1 MRNKDLD
8 PKIGIPLKVIT
19 ARLEHV
25 KFNLN
30 GLMKRVE
37 AYAIARQ
44 NSKDPHECLISGDE
58 WTYAALDC
66 RDPIWRER
74 MKRTSTIMGVQATGQ
89 EIPLSFINQLPCN
102 IGEIITLGS
111 WSLTKN
117 IYRFE
122 DQVIQ
127 MLVKTE
133 YNRSIP
139 GFLLNLPDIA
149 IYVQTDNANL
159 YVQNE
164 QVVGVIFAKNTL
176 NDRKVLF
183 TTVYTDTGLAKTI
196 TMHFPDDDDFESTVE
211 DCMTD
216 FIDTFFDEKNL
227 PDEQEIN
234 TFMELQK
241 KLINLILWFSQKEP
255 DLRPLTPETTQA
267 RPKLEL
273 IKRELRLF
281 EANKYKPTIVGTETN
296 KKINEAI
303 LKRDEDLK
311 SGNYK
316 GTKKPHPRIPHCGR
330 RENVEIDRHLR
341 PRVEIPGASRSLLP
355 PILLREQIDLSGGRY
370 RSQFGGIREP
380 GERRSC
386 RQSGE
391 SREPQC
397 EIC

>member
-1 MRNKDLD
+1 M
-8 PKIGIPLKVIT
+8 
-19 ARLEHV
+19 
-25 KFNLN
+25 
-30 GLMKRVE
+30 
-37 AYAIARQ
+37 
-44 NSKDPHECLISGDE
+44 
-58 WTYAALDC
+58 
-66 RDPIWRER
+66 
-74 MKRTSTIMGVQATGQ
+74 
-89 EIPLSFINQLPCN
+89 
-102 IGEIITLGS
+102 
-111 WSLTKN
+111 
-117 IYRFE
+117 
-122 DQVIQ
+122 
-127 MLVKTE
+127 
-133 YNRSIP
+133 
-139 GFLLNLPDIA
+139 
-149 IYVQTDNANL
+149 
-159 YVQNE
+159 QNE

-316 GTKKPHPRIPHCGR
+316 GTKKPHPRVPHWNFYWLGKRGTKEKWVNHWIPF
-330 RENVEIDRHLR
+330 
-341 PRVEIPGASRSLLP
+341 
-355 PILLREQIDLSGGRY
+355 QIVGGVPKEK
-370 RSQFGGIREP
+370 GL
-380 GERRSC
+380 
-386 RQSGE
+386 
-391 SREPQC
+391 
-397 EIC
+397 

>member
-1 MRNKDLD
+1 
-8 PKIGIPLKVIT
+8 
-19 ARLEHV
+19 
-25 KFNLN
+25 
-30 GLMKRVE
+30 
-37 AYAIARQ
+37 
-44 NSKDPHECLISGDE
+44 
-58 WTYAALDC
+58 
-66 RDPIWRER
+66 

-216 FIDTFFDEKNL
+216 
-227 PDEQEIN
+227 
-234 TFMELQK
+234 
-241 KLINLILWFSQKEP
+241 
-255 DLRPLTPETTQA
+255 
-267 RPKLEL
+267 
-273 IKRELRLF
+273 
-281 EANKYKPTIVGTETN
+281 
-296 KKINEAI
+296 
-303 LKRDEDLK
+303 
-311 SGNYK
+311 
-316 GTKKPHPRIPHCGR
+316 
-330 RENVEIDRHLR
+330 
-341 PRVEIPGASRSLLP
+341 
-355 PILLREQIDLSGGRY
+355 
-370 RSQFGGIREP
+370 
-380 GERRSC
+380 
-386 RQSGE
+386 
-391 SREPQC
+391 
-397 EIC
+397 

>member
-25 KFNLN
+25 KLNLN

-316 GTKKPHPRIPHCGR
+316 GTKKPHPRIPHWNFYWLGKR
-330 RENVEIDRHLR
+330 GTKEKWVNHW
-341 PRVEIPGASRSLLP
+341 IPF
-355 PILLREQIDLSGGRY
+355 QIVGGVPKDK
-370 RSQFGGIREP
+370 GL
-380 GERRSC
+380 
-386 RQSGE
+386 
-391 SREPQC
+391 
-397 EIC
+397 